1 MNVLSLFD
9 GMSCGQLALERANV
23 SVDNYYACE
32 IDKYAIQ
39 IAQKNFPNTI
49 QLGDVTDI
57 DYDDLFY
64 EEKIDLLMGGSPCQG
79 FSFAGEQ
86 LAFDDPRSKLFFEF
100 IRIMNDLK
108 PKYVLLEN
116 VRMKKQFEDV
126 ITEHMGFPPQLLN
139 SSVVS
144 AQNRW
149 RNYWFG
155 TYING
160 KYEQIMIPP
169 LEDKG
174 LVLKDILQTDHD
186 EPPVPINERNARH
199 HKNPNQKALCTT
211 ATMYKGA
218 GNNGMTI
225 VDRLISVGEA
235 EEYAHYNYR
244 ATKQVYHMD
253 GKAPTLLTM
262 QGGNREPKVAT
273 YSAKGGRIVNRR
285 IDANGVRKD
294 YQMDLPLEPQVEV
307 RLDDKTN
314 CLTTVQ
320 KDNVVVEGMTWRKLT
335 PVECERLQTLP
346 DNYTEGVSK
355 TQRYKMIGNG
365 WTVDVIA
372 HILGEMLLPKKI
384 ASINYEKGYFVG
396 PTIFEDVKP
405 DIYFLSGL
413 PIALLGLLL
422 ILKQESGKR

>member
-1 MNVLSLFD
+1 MNVLNLFG
-9 GMSCGQLALERANV
+9 GMEVGRLAMDRANV
-23 SVDNYYACE
+23 SVNKYFSAE

-39 IAQKNFPNTI
+39 IANKNHSDII
-49 QLGDVTDI
+49 QLGDVTKI
-57 DYDDLFY
+57 DTEDLP
-64 EEKIDLLMGGSPCQG
+64 EIDLLMGGSPCQG
-79 FSFAGEQ
+79 FSFAGKQ
-86 LAFDDPRSKLFFEF
+86 LNFSDPRSKLFFEF
-100 IRIMNDLK
+100 IRIMNELK
-108 PKYVLLEN
+108 PRYVLLEN
-116 VRMKKQFEDV
+116 VRMKKEFEDV
-126 ITEHMGFPPQLLN
+126 ITQHMGFPPQLLN
-139 SSVVS
+139 SSKVS

-174 LVLKDILQTDHD
+174 LVLKDILQEDHN
-186 EPPVPINERNARH
+186 EPPIPINERNARH
-199 HKNPNQKALCTT
+199 HRNENQKGLCTT

-225 VDRLISVGEA
+225 VDRSLSVGEA
-235 EEYAHYNYR
+235 EEYSHYKYR
-244 ATKQVYHMD
+244 ATKEVYHMN

-273 YSAKGGRIVNRR
+273 YSTKGGRIVNRR
-285 IDANGVRKD
+285 LDESGVRKD
-294 YQMDLPLEPQVEV
+294 YQLELPYTTQVEV
-307 RLDDKTN
+307 RDDDKTN

-320 KDNVVVEGMTWRKLT
+320 KDNVVVQGMTWRKLT
-335 PVECERLQTLP
+335 PIECERLQTLP

-384 ASINYEKGYFVG
+384 KSINYEKGYFV
-396 PTIFEDVKP
+396 
-405 DIYFLSGL
+405 Y
-413 PIALLGLLL
+413 A
-422 ILKQESGKR
+422 

>member
-23 SVDNYYACE
+23 SVDNYFACE
-32 IDKYAIQ
+32 IDKYAMQ
-39 IAQKNFPNTI
+39 IANKNFPNTI
-49 QLGDVTDI
+49 QLGDVSEVIVPNIVDQE
-57 DYDDLFY
+57 D
-64 EEKIDLLMGGSPCQG
+64 IDLLMGGSPCQG

-100 IRIMNDLK
+100 VKIMNELK

-116 VRMKKQFEDV
+116 VRMKKEFEDV

-155 TYING
+155 VLING

-169 LEDKG
+169 MEDKG

-199 HKNPNQKALCTT
+199 HKNPNQKALCAT
-211 ATMYKGA
+211 ASMYKGA
-218 GNNGMTI
+218 GNNGMTL
-225 VDRLISVGEA
+225 VDRLIPVGQA

-244 ATKQVYHMD
+244 ATKEVYHMD

-273 YSAKGGRIVNRR
+273 YSPKGGRIV
-285 IDANGVRKD
+285 
-294 YQMDLPLEPQVEV
+294 DL
-307 RLDDKTN
+307 
-314 CLTTVQ
+314 
-320 KDNVVVEGMTWRKLT
+320 EGMTWRKLT
-335 PVECERLQTLP
+335 PIECERLQTLP

-372 HILGEMLLPKKI
+372 HILGEMLLPKRI
-384 ASINYEKGYFVG
+384 ASTNYEKGYFV
-396 PTIFEDVKP
+396 
-405 DIYFLSGL
+405 YN
-413 PIALLGLLL
+413 
-422 ILKQESGKR
+422 

>member
-23 SVDNYYACE
+23 SVDNYFACE
-32 IDKYAIQ
+32 IDKYAMQ
-39 IAQKNFPNTI
+39 IANKNFPNTI
-49 QLGDVTDI
+49 QLGDVSEVIVPNIVDQE
-57 DYDDLFY
+57 D
-64 EEKIDLLMGGSPCQG
+64 IDLLMGGSPCQG

-100 IRIMNDLK
+100 IRIMNELK

-126 ITEHMGFPPQLLN
+126 ITEHMGFPPQLIN
-139 SSVVS
+139 SSKVS

-155 TYING
+155 VRMNG
-160 KYEQIMIPP
+160 KYYAIEIPP
-169 LEDKG
+169 MEDKG

-218 GNNGMTI
+218 GNNGMTL
-225 VDRLISVGEA
+225 VDRLMPVGEA

-244 ATKQVYHMD
+244 ATKEVYHMD

-273 YSAKGGRIVNRR
+273 YSPKGGRIVNRR
-285 IDANGVRKD
+285 LDDNGVRKD

-307 RLDDKTN
+307 RSDDKTN

-372 HILGEMLLPKKI
+372 HILGEVLLPKRIK
-384 ASINYEKGYFVG
+384 SDDYEKGYFVA
-396 PTIFEDVKP
+396 T
-405 DIYFLSGL
+405 
-413 PIALLGLLL
+413 
-422 ILKQESGKR
+422 

>member
-23 SVDNYYACE
+23 SVDNYFACE
-32 IDKYAIQ
+32 IDKYAMQ
-39 IAQKNFPNTI
+39 IANKNFPNTI
-49 QLGDVTDI
+49 QLGDVSEVIVPNIVDQA
-57 DYDDLFY
+57 D
-64 EEKIDLLMGGSPCQG
+64 IDLLLCGSPCQG
-79 FSFAGEQ
+79 FSFAGKQ

-108 PKYVLLEN
+108 PRYVLLEN
-116 VRMKKQFEDV
+116 VRMKKEFEDV
-126 ITEHMGFPPQLLN
+126 ITEHMGFPPQLRN
-139 SSVVS
+139 SSVAS

-155 TYING
+155 VLING
-160 KYEQIMIPP
+160 KYEQIIIPP
-169 LEDKG
+169 MEDKG

-199 HKNPNQKALCTT
+199 HKNPNQKALCAT

-218 GNNGMTI
+218 GNNGMTL
-225 VDRLISVGEA
+225 VDRLMPVGQA

-244 ATKQVYHMD
+244 ATKEVYHMD

-262 QGGNREPKVAT
+262 QGGYREPKVAT
-273 YSAKGGRIVNRR
+273 YSPKGGRIVNRR
-285 IDANGVRKD
+285 LDANGVRKD
-294 YQMDLPLEPQVEV
+294 YQMDLPLEPQVEI
-307 RLDDKTN
+307 RSDNKTN

-320 KDNVVVEGMTWRKLT
+320 KDNVVVQGMTWRKLT
-335 PVECERLQTLP
+335 PIECERLQTLS

-372 HILGEMLLPKKI
+372 HILGEMLLPKRI
-384 ASINYEKGYFVG
+384 ASTNYEKGYFV
-396 PTIFEDVKP
+396 
-405 DIYFLSGL
+405 YN
-413 PIALLGLLL
+413 
-422 ILKQESGKR
+422 

>member
-1 MNVLSLFD
+1 MNVLNLFG
-9 GMSCGQLALERANV
+9 GMEVGRLAMDRANV
-23 SVDNYYACE
+23 SVDKYFSAE
-32 IDKYAIQ
+32 IDPYAIK
-39 IAQKNFPNTI
+39 IANKNHPDII
-49 QLGDVTDI
+49 QLGDVTKI
-57 DYDDLFY
+57 NTEDLP
-64 EEKIDLLMGGSPCQG
+64 EIDLLMGGSPCQG

-100 IRIMNDLK
+100 IRIMNELK
-108 PKYVLLEN
+108 PRYVLLEN

-139 SSVVS
+139 SSKVS

-218 GNNGMTI
+218 GNNGMTL
-225 VDRLISVGEA
+225 VDRLIPVGQA

-244 ATKQVYHMD
+244 ATKEVYHMD

-273 YSAKGGRIVNRR
+273 YSPKGGRIVNRR
-285 IDANGVRKD
+285 LDANGVRKD

-307 RLDDKTN
+307 RSDDKTN

-384 ASINYEKGYFVG
+384 ASINYEKGYFV
-396 PTIFEDVKP
+396 
-405 DIYFLSGL
+405 YN
-413 PIALLGLLL
+413 
-422 ILKQESGKR
+422 

>member
-9 GMSCGQLALERANV
+9 GMSCGQLALERANIE
-23 SVDNYYACE
+23 VDNYFACE

-39 IAQKNFPNTI
+39 IAQKNFPNTF
-49 QLGDVTDI
+49 QWGDVTQI
-57 DYDDLFY
+57 KLPT
-64 EEKIDLLMGGSPCQG
+64 EGSIDLLMGGSPCQG
-79 FSFAGEQ
+79 FSFAGDQ

-100 IRIMNDLK
+100 VRIMKAIK
-108 PKYVLLEN
+108 PKYFLLEN
-116 VRMKKQFEDV
+116 VVMKKEFQDV
-126 ITEHMGFPPQLLN
+126 ITEYMGVEPIMIN
-139 SSVVS
+139 SSLFS
-144 AQNRW
+144 AQNR
-149 RNYWFG
+149 RRLYW
-155 TYING
+155 TN
-160 KYEQIMIPP
+160 IPVD
-169 LEDKG
+169 LDIEDKG
-174 LVLKDILQTDHD
+174 LVLRDILQEDHG

-199 HKNPNQKALCTT
+199 HKHPYQKSLCAT

-225 VDRLISVGEA
+225 VDRLIPVGEA

-244 ATKQVYHMD
+244 ATKEVYHMN

-285 IDANGVRKD
+285 LNGDGVRKD
-294 YQMDLPLEPQVEV
+294 YQMDLPLTPQVEI
-307 RLDDKTN
+307 RDDDKTN

-335 PVECERLQTLP
+335 PIECERLQTLP

-372 HILGEMLLPKKI
+372 HILKGMECEKQYLLTDPVWD
-384 ASINYEKGYFVG
+384 ERW
-396 PTIFEDVKP
+396 T
-405 DIYFLSGL
+405 
-413 PIALLGLLL
+413 
-422 ILKQESGKR
+422 RC

>member
-9 GMSCGQLALERANV
+9 GKSCGQLALQRAGIPV
-23 SVDNYYACE
+23 CKYYASE
-32 IDKYAIQ
+32 IDKPAIT
-39 IAQKNFPNTI
+39 IAMKNFPNTI
-49 QLGDVTDI
+49 QLGDVTKLESW
-57 DYDDLFY
+57 YATRTPY
-64 EEKIDLLMGGSPCQG
+64 NSEPIDLLMGGSPCQG
-79 FSFAGEQ
+79 FSFAGGQ

-100 IRIMNDLK
+100 VKVKDAVK
-108 PKYVLLEN
+108 PKYFLLEN
-116 VRMKKQFEDV
+116 VKMKQEFQDV
-126 ITEHMGFPPQLLN
+126 ITDYMGVEPIEIN
-139 SSVVS
+139 SSLFS
-144 AQNRW
+144 AQSR
-149 RNYWFG
+149 RRLYW
-155 TYING
+155 TN
-160 KYEQIMIPP
+160 IPVDMNIK
-169 LEDKG
+169 DKG
-174 LVLKDILQTDHD
+174 LVLKDILQEDHG

-199 HKNPNQKALCTT
+199 HKHPYQKALCTT

-225 VDRLISVGEA
+225 VDRLIPVGMA

-244 ATKQVYHMD
+244 ATKEVYHMD

-285 IDANGVRKD
+285 LDADGVRKD
-294 YQMDLPLEPQVEV
+294 YQMDLPLTPQVEI
-307 RLDDKTN
+307 REDDKTN

-335 PVECERLQTLP
+335 PIECERLQTLP

-372 HILGEMLLPKKI
+372 HILKGMEIEKKYKL
-384 ASINYEKGYFVG
+384 N
-396 PTIFEDVKP
+396 D
-405 DIYFLSGL
+405 
-413 PIALLGLLL
+413 PIWD
-422 ILKQESGKR
+422 KRWTKENV

>member
-1 MNVLSLFD
+1 MNVLNLFG
-9 GMSCGQLALERANV
+9 GMEVGRLAMDRANV
-23 SVDNYYACE
+23 SVDKYFSAE

-39 IAQKNFPNTI
+39 IANKNHSDII
-49 QLGDVTDI
+49 QLGDVTKI
-57 DYDDLFY
+57 DTEDLPQ
-64 EEKIDLLMGGSPCQG
+64 IDLLMGGSPCQG
-79 FSFAGEQ
+79 FSFAGKQ
-86 LAFDDPRSKLFFEF
+86 LNFSDPRSKLFFEF
-100 IRIMNDLK
+100 IRIMNELK
-108 PKYVLLEN
+108 PRYVLLEN
-116 VRMKKQFEDV
+116 VRMKKEYEDV

-139 SSVVS
+139 SSKVS

-174 LVLKDILQTDHD
+174 LVLKDILQEDHN
-186 EPPVPINERNARH
+186 EPPIPINERNARH
-199 HKNPNQKALCTT
+199 HRNENQKGLCTT

-225 VDRLISVGEA
+225 VDRSLSVGEA
-235 EEYAHYNYR
+235 EEYSHYKYR
-244 ATKQVYHMD
+244 ATKEVYHMN

-273 YSAKGGRIVNRR
+273 YSTKGGRIVNRR
-285 IDANGVRKD
+285 LDESGVRKD
-294 YQMDLPLEPQVEV
+294 YQLELPYTTQVEV
-307 RLDDKTN
+307 RDDDKTN

-320 KDNVVVEGMTWRKLT
+320 KDNVVVQGMTWRKLT
-335 PVECERLQTLP
+335 PIECERLQTLP

-384 ASINYEKGYFVG
+384 KSINYEKGYFV
-396 PTIFEDVKP
+396 
-405 DIYFLSGL
+405 Y
-413 PIALLGLLL
+413 A
-422 ILKQESGKR
+422 

>member
-9 GMSCGQLALERANV
+9 GKSCGQLALERANV

-32 IDKYAIQ
+32 VDKPAIQ
-39 IAQKNFPNTI
+39 ITQKNFPNTI
-49 QLGDVTDI
+49 QLGDVRDVITSSSKSK
-57 DYDDLFY
+57 YAPTFY
-64 EEKIDLLMGGSPCQG
+64 EGEIDLLMGGSPCQG

-108 PKYVLLEN
+108 PRYVLLEN

-139 SSVVS
+139 SSKVS

-160 KYEQIMIPP
+160 KYEQILIPP

-225 VDRLISVGEA
+225 VDRLMPVGEA

-244 ATKQVYHMD
+244 ATKEVYHMD

-273 YSAKGGRIVNRR
+273 YSPKGGRIVNRR
-285 IDANGVRKD
+285 LDANGVRKD

-307 RLDDKTN
+307 RSDDKTN

-384 ASINYEKGYFVG
+384 KSINYEKGYFVYG
-396 PTIFEDVKP
+396 
-405 DIYFLSGL
+405 
-413 PIALLGLLL
+413 
-422 ILKQESGKR
+422 

>member
-23 SVDNYYACE
+23 SVDNYFACE
-32 IDKYAIQ
+32 IDKYAMQ
-39 IAQKNFPNTI
+39 IANKNFPNTI
-49 QLGDVTDI
+49 QLGDVSEVIVPNIVDQA
-57 DYDDLFY
+57 D
-64 EEKIDLLMGGSPCQG
+64 IDLLLCGSPCQG
-79 FSFAGEQ
+79 FSFAGKQ

-108 PKYVLLEN
+108 PRYVLLEN
-116 VRMKKQFEDV
+116 VRMKKEFEDV
-126 ITEHMGFPPQLLN
+126 ITEHMGFPPQLRN
-139 SSVVS
+139 SSVAS

-155 TYING
+155 VLING
-160 KYEQIMIPP
+160 KYEQIIIPP
-169 LEDKG
+169 MEDKG

-225 VDRLISVGEA
+225 VDRLMPVGEA

-244 ATKQVYHMD
+244 ATKEVYHMD

-273 YSAKGGRIVNRR
+273 YSPKGGRIVNRR
-285 IDANGVRKD
+285 LDANGVRKD
-294 YQMDLPLEPQVEV
+294 YQMDLPLEPQVEI
-307 RLDDKTN
+307 RSDNKTN

-372 HILGEMLLPKKI
+372 HILGEILLPKQIK
-384 ASINYEKGYFVG
+384 SDNYEKGYFVHG
-396 PTIFEDVKP
+396 
-405 DIYFLSGL
+405 
-413 PIALLGLLL
+413 
-422 ILKQESGKR
+422 

>member
-49 QLGDVTDI
+49 QLGDVTTANYYFDK
-57 DYDDLFY
+57 D
-64 EEKIDLLMGGSPCQG
+64 IDLLLGGSPCQG

-86 LAFDDPRSKLFFEF
+86 LAFNDPRSKLFFEF
-100 IRIMNDLK
+100 IKVMNDLK
-108 PKYVLLEN
+108 PRYVLLEN

-199 HKNPNQKALCTT
+199 HKNPNQKALCAT
-211 ATMYKGA
+211 ASMYKGA
-218 GNNGMTI
+218 GNNGMTL
-225 VDRLISVGEA
+225 VDRLIPVGQA

-244 ATKQVYHMD
+244 ATKEVYHMD

-273 YSAKGGRIVNRR
+273 YSPKGGRIVNRR
-285 IDANGVRKD
+285 LDANGVRKD
-294 YQMDLPLEPQVEV
+294 YQMNLPLEPQVEV
-307 RLDDKTN
+307 RSDDKTN

-320 KDNVVVEGMTWRKLT
+320 KDNVVVQGMTWRKLT

-355 TQRYKMIGNG
+355 TQRYKMIGNA

-384 ASINYEKGYFVG
+384 KSINYEKGYFV
-396 PTIFEDVKP
+396 
-405 DIYFLSGL
+405 Y
-413 PIALLGLLL
+413 A
-422 ILKQESGKR
+422 

>member
-1 MNVLSLFD
+1 MNVLNLFG
-9 GMSCGQLALERANV
+9 GMEVGRLAMDRANV
-23 SVDNYYACE
+23 SVDRYYSAE
-32 IDKYAIQ
+32 VDPYAIK
-39 IAQKNFPNTI
+39 IANKNHPDII
-49 QLGDVTDI
+49 QLGDITDI

-100 IRIMNDLK
+100 IRARDFLQ
-108 PKYVLLEN
+108 PKYILLEN
-116 VRMKKQFEDV
+116 VRMKKEFEDV

-155 TYING
+155 VLING

-169 LEDKG
+169 MEDKG

-186 EPPVPINERNARH
+186 ESPVPINERNARH
-199 HKNPNQKALCTT
+199 HKNPNQKALCAT
-211 ATMYKGA
+211 ASMYKGA
-218 GNNGMTI
+218 GNNGMTL
-225 VDRLISVGEA
+225 VDRLIPVGQA

-244 ATKQVYHMD
+244 ATKEVYHMD

-273 YSAKGGRIVNRR
+273 YSPKGGRIVNRR
-285 IDANGVRKD
+285 LDANGVRKD

-307 RLDDKTN
+307 RSDDKTN

-384 ASINYEKGYFVG
+384 ASTNYEKGYFV
-396 PTIFEDVKP
+396 
-405 DIYFLSGL
+405 YN
-413 PIALLGLLL
+413 
-422 ILKQESGKR
+422 

>member
-23 SVDNYYACE
+23 SVDNYFACE
-32 IDKYAIQ
+32 IDKYAMQ
-39 IAQKNFPNTI
+39 IANKNFPDTI
-49 QLGDVTDI
+49 QLGDVSEFSE
-57 DYDDLFY
+57 DYLKAHNHFDDPP
-64 EEKIDLLMGGSPCQG
+64 IDLLLGGSPCQG

-100 IRIMNDLK
+100 IRVMNDLK
-108 PKYVLLEN
+108 PRYVLLEN
-116 VRMKKQFEDV
+116 VRMKKKFEDV
-126 ITEHMGFPPQLLN
+126 ITEHMGFPPQLIN
-139 SSVVS
+139 SSKVS

-155 TYING
+155 VLING

-225 VDRLISVGEA
+225 VDRLIPVGEA

-244 ATKQVYHMD
+244 ATKEVYHMD

-262 QGGNREPKVAT
+262 QGGNREPKIAT
-273 YSAKGGRIVNRR
+273 YSPKGGRIVNRR
-285 IDANGVRKD
+285 LDENGVRKD
-294 YQMDLPLEPQVEV
+294 YQLELPYTTQVEV
-307 RLDDKTN
+307 RDDDKTN

-335 PVECERLQTLP
+335 PIECERLQTLP

-372 HILGEMLLPKKI
+372 HILKGMEI
-384 ASINYEKGYFVG
+384 EKQYKLN
-396 PTIFEDVKP
+396 D
-405 DIYFLSGL
+405 
-413 PIALLGLLL
+413 PIWD
-422 ILKQESGKR
+422 ERWTR

>member
-1 MNVLSLFD
+1 MNVLNLFG
-9 GMSCGQLALERANV
+9 GMEVGRLAMDRANV
-23 SVDNYYACE
+23 SVDRYYSAE
-32 IDKYAIQ
+32 VDPYAIK
-39 IAQKNFPNTI
+39 IANKNHPDII
-49 QLGDVTDI
+49 QLGDITDI

-100 IRIMNDLK
+100 IRARDFLQ
-108 PKYVLLEN
+108 PKYILLEN
-116 VRMKKQFEDV
+116 VRMKKEFEDV

-155 TYING
+155 VLING

-169 LEDKG
+169 MEDKG

-186 EPPVPINERNARH
+186 ESPVPINERNARH
-199 HKNPNQKALCTT
+199 HKNPNQKALCAT
-211 ATMYKGA
+211 ASMYKGA
-218 GNNGMTI
+218 GNNGMTL
-225 VDRLISVGEA
+225 VDRLIPVGQA

-244 ATKQVYHMD
+244 ATKEVYHMD

-273 YSAKGGRIVNRR
+273 YSPKGGRIV
-285 IDANGVRKD
+285 
-294 YQMDLPLEPQVEV
+294 DL
-307 RLDDKTN
+307 
-314 CLTTVQ
+314 
-320 KDNVVVEGMTWRKLT
+320 EGMTWRKLT
-335 PVECERLQTLP
+335 PIECERLQTLP

-384 ASINYEKGYFVG
+384 ASNNYEKGYFV
-396 PTIFEDVKP
+396 
-405 DIYFLSGL
+405 YN
-413 PIALLGLLL
+413 
-422 ILKQESGKR
+422 

>member
-49 QLGDVTDI
+49 QLGDVRDVITSSSKSK
-57 DYDDLFY
+57 YAPTFY
-64 EEKIDLLMGGSPCQG
+64 EGEIDLLMGGSPCQG

-108 PKYVLLEN
+108 PRYVLLEN

-139 SSVVS
+139 SSKVS

-186 EPPVPINERNARH
+186 EPPVPINERNAKH

-218 GNNGMTI
+218 GNNGMTL
-225 VDRLISVGEA
+225 VDRLMPVGEA
-235 EEYAHYNYR
+235 EEYEKYNYR
-244 ATKQVYHMD
+244 ATKEVYHMD

-273 YSAKGGRIVNRR
+273 YSPKGGRIVNRR
-285 IDANGVRKD
+285 LDANGVRKD

-307 RLDDKTN
+307 RSDDKTN

-320 KDNVVVEGMTWRKLT
+320 KDNVVVQGMTWRKLT

-384 ASINYEKGYFVG
+384 KSINYEKGYFV
-396 PTIFEDVKP
+396 
-405 DIYFLSGL
+405 Y
-413 PIALLGLLL
+413 A
-422 ILKQESGKR
+422 